1 MFYPCNPVKLIF
13 IYLLIAWFCQNVIE
27 GQFVIFVIQD
37 QQEPKEDAY
46 FTVVKKMHVK
56 VSMYYKHEINKTR
69 QIVTWVVIYRI
80 IINVWKISFDTQP
93 ALVLCLFLLGIMRHW
108 SYQMVFDAFN
118 EHHVSHQTV
127 DINRKFNDDKL

>member
-1 MFYPCNPVKLIF
+1 MYPCNPVKLIF

-37 QQEPKEDAY
+37 QPQPKEDAH
-46 FTVVKKMHVK
+46 FTEVKKMHVK
-56 VSMYYKHEINKTR
+56 VSMYHKHEINKTR

-93 ALVLCLFLLGIMRHW
+93 ALVLCLFLLGIMAYW
-108 SYQMVFDAFN
+108 SYQMVFDAYN
-118 EHHVSHQTV
+118 EHHV
-127 DINRKFNDDKL
+127 

>member
-1 MFYPCNPVKLIF
+1 MYPCNHVELIF

-46 FTVVKKMHVK
+46 FTVVKKIHVK

-93 ALVLCLFLLGIMRHW
+93 ALVLCLFLLGIMRYW

-118 EHHVSHQTV
+118 EHHVLQYMG
-127 DINRKFNDDKL
+127 I